1 MAESQKKKG
10 AFKKFF
16 KLKGFGSLSSIPRS
30 LGFRRV
36 SVAPRLSE
44 SYGGGSLSSKGF
56 LTLNFEITQD
66 DLGAGPKSPSHYA
79 RSSHMFTHMGTMPR
93 ASTRQKAGSHGA
105 EKALEPTLPRA
116 TELGDVVRAAV
127 APQTGSPTWGE
138 GAEANAK
145 ERSSSVVDIGPS
157 SSPEAMVQAE
167 KSSQCFLEPG
177 GVSSPGTKEKEQH
190 GATGLLERAQGDLEV
205 FPLSPSH
212 YAQSCDAYSH
222 LGTMPRARAGQSKKS
237 VKEKKPT
244 KTQQELNQDLP
255 PEAILSRE
263 ERVKEARDQE
273 TAETTS
279 EEDPEQRHSDGLGS
293 SSEYVKFSKEKYILD
308 SSPEKL
314 HKELE
319 EELKLSSSDLR
330 SHAWYHGR
338 IPREVSESLVQRN
351 GDFLIRDSLTS
362 LGDYVLTCRWRNEAL
377 HFKINK
383 VMVKSGEGRTHI
395 QYLFEQESFDNVPA
409 LVRFYVGNRKPI
421 SEQSNAI
428 FYCPIN
434 RTFPLRYLEASYGLA
449 NGKHSSSHSHPG
461 QKGGHIKRRSITMTD
476 GLTADKITRSDGC
489 PTSVSLPHHR
499 DIIRNCAVSVDQIQ
513 DLHSPMSPI
522 AETPATPAY
531 STVTRLK
538 PQASQ
543 AGNGAAPSSPV
554 IRRSSEPQLC
564 QGNGSKSELS
574 DSTYSTSSHGCSR
587 GSPSPSA
594 SSYSDPDSGH
604 YCQLHPPS
612 PVQWD
617 RPMPDNKVMPTKS
630 YVERLKGD
638 ECQRG
643 FVLNGSEGE
652 AGPRKRPEQDM
663 IGFVVPVVERTS
675 SFNPALFHSLL
686 IPGENKPL
694 EMMVLKKIKELLA
707 EGDARTLAKHITHV
721 DCLVA
726 RILGVTKETQR
737 LMGVSSGMEL
747 LTLPHGHQL
756 RLDLLERFHTMTIMI
771 AVDILGCTG
780 SVEERASLLHKTIQL
795 AAELKTMGNMYSF
808 GAVMNALEMT
818 QISRLEQ
825 TWMVLRQRYTE
836 GAILYEKKLKPF
848 LKSLNEGKE
857 GPPLSNTTFPH
868 IVPLITLLERDTALP
883 EHPEA
888 WENMDNSVEVVM
900 AHLEA
905 ARTVAHHGGLYH
917 TNAEVKLQGFQP
929 QPELL
934 EVFST
939 EFQLRLLWGSR
950 GAESSQS
957 ERYEKFN
964 KVLTALSH
972 KLEPAVRSSEL

>member
-1 MAESQKKKG
+1 MMEVG
-10 AFKKFF
+10 RRYPTTMDH
-16 KLKGFGSLSSIPRS
+16 PRH
-30 LGFRRV
+30 
-36 SVAPRLSE
+36 
-44 SYGGGSLSSKGF
+44 
-56 LTLNFEITQD
+56 Q
-66 DLGAGPKSPSHYA
+66 
-79 RSSHMFTHMGTMPR
+79 
-93 ASTRQKAGSHGA
+93 
-105 EKALEPTLPRA
+105 
-116 TELGDVVRAAV
+116 
-127 APQTGSPTWGE
+127 
-138 GAEANAK
+138 
-145 ERSSSVVDIGPS
+145 
-157 SSPEAMVQAE
+157 
-167 KSSQCFLEPG
+167 
-177 GVSSPGTKEKEQH
+177 
-190 GATGLLERAQGDLEV
+190 
-205 FPLSPSH
+205 
-212 YAQSCDAYSH
+212 
-222 LGTMPRARAGQSKKS
+222 
-237 VKEKKPT
+237 
-244 KTQQELNQDLP
+244 
-255 PEAILSRE
+255 
-263 ERVKEARDQE
+263 
-273 TAETTS
+273 
-279 EEDPEQRHSDGLGS
+279 DGLGS
-293 SSEYVKFSKEKYILD
+293 YSEYVKFSKEKYILD

-319 EELKLSSSDLR
+319 EELKLSSTDLR

-362 LGDYVLTCRWRNEAL
+362 LGDYVLTCRWRNEPL

-383 VMVKSGEGRTHI
+383 VLVKSSDGRTHV

-409 LVRFYVGNRKPI
+409 LVRFYVGNRKPV
-421 SEQSNAI
+421 SEQSGAI

-449 NGKHSSSHSHPG
+449 NGKPGGSHGHNN

-476 GLTADKITRSDGC
+476 GLTADKIIRGEGC
-489 PTSVSLPHHR
+489 PTSVSLPHHG

-513 DLHSPMSPI
+513 DLHASMSPI
-522 AETPATPAY
+522 SETSATPAY
-531 STVTRLK
+531 STVSRLK
-538 PQASQ
+538 PHTGQATD
-543 AGNGAAPSSPV
+543 GVAPGSPV

-564 QGNGSKSELS
+564 QGNGGRADHS
-574 DSTYSTSSHGCSR
+574 DSARSTPSHGYSR
-587 GSPSPSA
+587 ASPSPSVG
-594 SSYSDPDSGH
+594 SYSDPDGGH
-604 YCQLHPPS
+604 YCQLHPPT

-617 RPMPDNKVMPTKS
+617 RPSADGKPAPAKS

-638 ECQRG
+638 ESQRG
-643 FVLNGSEGE
+643 LGLNGGEAE
-652 AGPRKRPEQDM
+652 AGPRKRLEPDSV
-663 IGFVVPVVERTS
+663 GFVVPVVERIS
-675 SFNPALFHSLL
+675 SFNPAVFHSLL
-686 IPGENKPL
+686 IPLENKPL
-694 EMMVLKKIKELLA
+694 EMAVLKKVKELLT
-707 EGDARTLAKHITHV
+707 EVDARTLAKHITQV

-780 SVEERASLLHKTIQL
+780 SMEERASLLHKTIQL
-795 AAELKTMGNMYSF
+795 AAELKSTMGNMFSF
-808 GAVMNALEMT
+808 AAVMNALEMT

-825 TWMVLRQRYTE
+825 TWMVLRQRHTE

-848 LKSLNEGKE
+848 LKSLNEGSE

-868 IVPLITLLERDTALP
+868 IVPLITLLERDDALP
-883 EHPEA
+883 DNPEP
-888 WENMDNSVEVVM
+888 WEIVDHGVEVVM

-905 ARTVAHHGGLYH
+905 ARMVAHHGGLYH

-934 EVFST
+934 EVFHT

-957 ERYEKFN
+957 ERYERFN

>member
-1 MAESQKKKG
+1 ERPCWGLSLT
-10 AFKKFF
+10 FSLPFSPSF
-16 KLKGFGSLSSIPRS
+16 SFSLSSFLFLLFSP
-30 LGFRRV
+30 
-36 SVAPRLSE
+36 LSF
-44 SYGGGSLSSKGF
+44 SPSLSPPF
-56 LTLNFEITQD
+56 
-66 DLGAGPKSPSHYA
+66 Y
-79 RSSHMFTHMGTMPR
+79 
-93 ASTRQKAGSHGA
+93 
-105 EKALEPTLPRA
+105 
-116 TELGDVVRAAV
+116 
-127 APQTGSPTWGE
+127 
-138 GAEANAK
+138 
-145 ERSSSVVDIGPS
+145 
-157 SSPEAMVQAE
+157 
-167 KSSQCFLEPG
+167 
-177 GVSSPGTKEKEQH
+177 
-190 GATGLLERAQGDLEV
+190 
-205 FPLSPSH
+205 LSPSL
-212 YAQSCDAYSH
+212 SC
-222 LGTMPRARAGQSKKS
+222 
-237 VKEKKPT
+237 
-244 KTQQELNQDLP
+244 
-255 PEAILSRE
+255 
-263 ERVKEARDQE
+263 
-273 TAETTS
+273 
-279 EEDPEQRHSDGLGS
+279 
-293 SSEYVKFSKEKYILD
+293 FSKEKYILD

-362 LGDYVLTCRWRNEAL
+362 LGDYVLTCRWRNEPL

-434 RTFPLRYLEASYGLA
+434 RTFPLRYLEASYALSH
-449 NGKHSSSHSHPG
+449 GKHSSSHSHSG
-461 QKGGHIKRRSITMTD
+461 HKGGHIKRRSITMTD
-476 GLTADKITRSDGC
+476 GLTGSAQPDFALPQFPPQPAEPHSRSL
-489 PTSVSLPHHR
+489 SAVHLPPQR
-499 DIIRNCAVSVDQIQ
+499 GMTQAFP
-513 DLHSPMSPI
+513 LPLFF
-522 AETPATPAY
+522 A
-531 STVTRLK
+531 VTRLK

-543 AGNGAAPSSPV
+543 AGNSATPSSPV

-574 DSTYSTSSHGCSR
+574 DSPHSTPSHGCSR
-587 GSPSPSA
+587 ASPSPSA

-617 RPMPDNKVMPTKS
+617 RPTPDNKVMPTKS

-652 AGPRKRPEQDM
+652 AGSRKRLEQDM
-663 IGFVVPVVERTS
+663 AGFVVPVVERTS

-721 DCLVA
+721 DCLVRGGEDSGRVLRSLDKKRDA
-726 RILGVTKETQR
+726 PVGPLTKPD
-737 LMGVSSGMEL
+737 GGFF
-747 LTLPHGHQL
+747 PL
-756 RLDLLERFHTMTIMI
+756 RLRFHTMTIMI

-780 SVEERASLLHKTIQL
+780 SMEERASLLHKTIQL
-795 AAELKTMGNMYSF
+795 AAELKSTMGNMYSF
-808 GAVMNALEMT
+808 AAVMNALEMT

-883 EHPEA
+883 DHPEP
-888 WENMDNSVEVVM
+888 WENLDNGVEVVM

-905 ARTVAHHGGLYH
+905 ARMVAHHGGLYH

-929 QPELL
+929 QMELL

-950 GAESSQS
+950 GAESSQI